1 MGTLTETLPHTG
13 GYLITEEAGDISRE
27 AVVVASGEGK
37 LRPGTVL
44 AKLTADG
51 KHVVYDNAGT
61 DGSET
66 AAAILWDGVDAT
78 AADAPAVVT
87 ARLATVNAA
96 ELVWKDGLD
105 AAGKTAG
112 LADLATRFIIA
123 R

>member
-1 MGTLTETLPHTG
+1 M
-13 GYLITEEAGDISRE
+13 
-27 AVVVASGEGK
+27 
-37 LRPGTVL
+37 L